1 MVGDD
6 LDAESM
12 GVVFMVVG
20 IFVAQLAGDDRA
32 VDDELSSRVDVVDGW
47 WVNEQVIKR
56 GGDCGDRAA
65 YRGLGGAEKPG
76 DDALEDVFFPIQEGD
91 LDAGD

>member
-6 LDAESM
+6 LDAES
-12 GVVFMVVG
+12 MVVG

-47 WVNEQVIKR
+47 WVNEQEVIKR

-65 YRGLGGAEKPG
+65 YRGLGGMRKNRAMTRWG
-76 DDALEDVFFPIQEGD
+76 MFFFRIQEGD